1 MHEKILIKTGSHYSN
16 AEWNKAQRKR
26 INDILFDENNPFYKL
41 FNEEHLYL
49 DDTSDGFISLVQT
62 NHYEDFS
69 KRAPRIARYILKYVE
84 FDGPS
89 YIYVGDCAVR
99 IENNKIFF

>member
-1 MHEKILIKTGSHYSN
+1 MHEKILIKTGSHYFN
-16 AEWNKAQRKR
+16 AEWNKTQRKR
-26 INDILFDENNPFYKL
+26 INDILFDEKNPFYKL

-49 DDTSDGFISLVQT
+49 DKVDGFISLVQT

-69 KRAPRIARYILKYVE
+69 KRAPRIARYILQHVE

-99 IENNKIFF
+99 RIENNKIIF

>member
-16 AEWNKAQRKR
+16 AEWNKSQHKR
-26 INDILFDENNPFYKL
+26 INDILFNEEKNPFYRI
-41 FNEEHLYL
+41 FNEERLYL
-49 DDTSDGFISLVQT
+49 DDTNGFISLVQT
-62 NHYEDFS
+62 NYEDFS
-69 KRAPRIARYILKYVE
+69 KKAPRIARYILQHVE

-99 IENNKIFF
+99 IENNKIIF

>member
-1 MHEKILIKTGSHYSN
+1 MCEKILIRTGSNYKN
-16 AEWNKAQRKR
+16 AEWNKSQRSK
-26 INDILFDENNPFYKL
+26 IKTILLNEKDPFYRI
-41 FNEEHLYL
+41 FNEERLYL
-49 DDTSDGFISLVQT
+49 DDTNGFISLVQT

-69 KRAPRIARYILKYVE
+69 KRAPKIARYILQHVE

-99 IENNKIFF
+99 IENNKIIF